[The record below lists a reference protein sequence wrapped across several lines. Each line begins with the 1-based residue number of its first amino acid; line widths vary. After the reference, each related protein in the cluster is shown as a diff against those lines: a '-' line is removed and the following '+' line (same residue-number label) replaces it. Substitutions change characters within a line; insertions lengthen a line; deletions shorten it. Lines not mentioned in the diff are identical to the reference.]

1 MQHPFNELTLNPVTS
16 ATAGLLFTPCPGT
29 KGVDIRQSLQQ
40 LKDAGAKALITLTPD
55 EEMAQLQVR
64 DIPTICKELDL
75 LWFFCPI
82 ADDHA
87 PGHDF
92 AKGWQ
97 QASPMVQQLLRQGHK
112 VAIHCKGG
120 SGRTGLVA
128 AKILLE
134 AGFDKIDVKQRVQAL
149 RPYALTLQPHLDWF
163 NAQ

>member
-1 MQHPFNELTLNPVTS
+1 MHPFAELVLNPGST

-29 KGVDIRQSLQQ
+29 QGVEIRQALQQ
-40 LKDAGAKALITLTPD
+40 LKDAGAKALITLTPE
-55 EEMAQLQVR
+55 EEMIQLQAT
-64 DIPTICKELDL
+64 DIAAMCRELDL

-82 ADDHA
+82 HDDHA
-87 PGHDF
+87 PGLEF
-92 AKGWQ
+92 AHGWQ
-97 QASPMVQQLLRQGHK
+97 EASPMVQQLLRTGQK

-134 AGFDKIDVKQRVQAL
+134 AGFDKIVVKQRVQAI
-149 RPYALTLQPHLDWF
+149 RPYAITLQPHLDWF